1 MIMIDKMAYTS
12 NLRYV
17 NPNLKC
23 FFAFTTL
30 IICLIDSSILVSS
43 ITILTMVGITLIFN
57 KTPVTYYLKIMTI
70 PLAFILLSTIT
81 IIINVTSIPLDLF
94 AINVGKFYLSISLKS
109 LFLGVNLILKSIACI
124 SCLYFLALS
133 TTFTDILLVLKNIHC
148 PNILI
153 ELMLLIYRFIFVLLD
168 IAHNITLSQNSSL
181 GNKDFKTSLKSMAEL
196 LSVLLVKSLKKASAL
211 YDSMESRCYN
221 DNINVL
227 FECSKASTRSII
239 LVILFETFILI
250 ISLFISN

>member
-109 LFLGVNLILKSIACI
+109 LFLGAC
-124 SCLYFLALS
+124 S
-133 TTFTDILLVLKNIHC
+133 
-148 PNILI
+148 
-153 ELMLLIYRFIFVLLD
+153 
-168 IAHNITLSQNSSL
+168 
-181 GNKDFKTSLKSMAEL
+181 
-196 LSVLLVKSLKKASAL
+196 
-211 YDSMESRCYN
+211 
-221 DNINVL
+221 
-227 FECSKASTRSII
+227 
-239 LVILFETFILI
+239 
-250 ISLFISN
+250 